1 LFHASWAPHGTD
13 VVAGAIPAVA
23 PVERM
28 APLYRIEAAGTAT
41 QISAAQENLVISV
54 PYRSFSCSNGKSI
67 ALAGA
72 RRGRKAGDSPVQKA
86 ARAVDKHADNGWKA
100 RPQGC
105 APLADKCC
113 ITWGLPCES
122 RAEGAG

>member
-1 LFHASWAPHGTD
+1 
-13 VVAGAIPAVA
+13 
-23 PVERM
+23 M

-86 ARAVDKHADNGWKA
+86 AGRWTSLLITGGK
-100 RPQGC
+100 QGC
-105 APLADKCC
+105 EAVHRSSINDA
-113 ITWGLPCES
+113 
-122 RAEGAG
+122 